1 MGRPLNKKY
10 FGKRNTGAAGT
21 FGNTNLLPTD
31 YDLGGQKALNA
42 SIGTAGSYTQA
53 QALALTT
60 TFPKPA
66 LASEGAVT
74 AVGTPTFTILTG
86 TTNSVGSQTKAYT
99 TGAGSLSVAYGGVT
113 STYTPTLTASQTGL
127 AITNITTAGVATISS
142 GTYVVGQDVVVTG
155 VTLGT
160 ATGFANG
167 TYYVAVV
174 TNATTITLANSY
186 ANAVASSPVAITT
199 VTGSGTVTASTV
211 VVGGTYNTVAS
222 VAVVAGGTYT
232 QAGVTAGLAAAQTPT
247 PAVSGGA
254 GLTITPAT
262 FGVNGVT
269 YTNTGNGYINTVP
282 VTPSIT
288 SSTVTTIA
296 SGAYGSIT
304 VGATP
309 FNTITLGT
317 AQAAGTFYVGQVVT
331 FTGTASTNFIG
342 GTAAQSNAYATGQ
355 SYIVTATNGTSTL
368 TFVGSDGTALS
379 GGAAGA
385 VTGLSIVL
393 YKETVTST
401 DQLVPGFKVVTTG
414 TGGSLTAG
422 TYYIIA
428 VNGATEIVL
437 SSSVGG
443 SAVVVTTA
451 TSTATTVVSG
461 NTAITFGSGSA
472 AGTMTFAAQVTT
484 GYTSNY
490 AAIQAQALATTG
502 GVVRQDTDI
511 IKQENTQR
519 FRVENADGVFY
530 AKLVN
535 ALPTVGGTM
544 AINATDS
551 AGGTYWVTKITNRR
565 CRVTR
570 NSGTQFA
577 DGSTVNWTFGSPVA
591 NVSVKIDN
599 A

>member
-42 SIGTAGSYTQA
+42 TVATAGSYTQV
-53 QALALTT
+53 QAAALTT

-66 LASEGAVT
+66 LSTEGAVT
-74 AVGTPTFTILTG
+74 AVGTPTFNVLTATVGG
-86 TTNSVGSQTKAYT
+86 TQTQAYLG
-99 TGAGSLSVAYGGVT
+99 GAGNPISITYGGVT
-113 STYTPTLTASQTGL
+113 STFTPTLTASTTG
-127 AITNITTAGVATISS
+127 ITVTSVSSAGVAVVAS
-142 GTYVVGQDVVVTG
+142 GTYVKGQDFVLSG
-155 VTLGT
+155 ASAGN
-160 ATGFANG
+160 A
-167 TYYVAVV
+167 TYYVQTGGTSV
-174 TNATTITLANSY
+174 TSITITTSY
-186 ANAVASSPVAITT
+186 ALAIGSTTPV
-199 VTGSGTVTASTV
+199 VTAST
-211 VVGGTYNTVAS
+211 GGTAVLGATYNTVAS
-222 VAVVAGGTYT
+222 VGAATSGTYQ
-232 QAGVTAGLAAAQTPT
+232 QAGVVAGLAAAQATT
-247 PAVSGGA
+247 QATSSGA
-254 GLTITPAT
+254 GLTLAPAS
-262 FGVNGVT
+262 FAVNGVT
-269 YTNTGNGYINTVP
+269 YSNAGNGYINTVP

-296 SGAYGSIT
+296 SGAYGTIT

-393 YKETVTST
+393 YKETVSST

-428 VNGATEIVL
+428 VNGQTEIVL

-443 SAVVVTTA
+443 SAAVVTTA

-461 NTAITFGSGSA
+461 NTAITFGSGA
-472 AGTMTFAAQVTT
+472 AVATMTFQAQVTT
-484 GYTSNY
+484 GYTGNY

-535 ALPTVGGTM
+535 AFPTVGGTM

-570 NSGTQFA
+570 NTGTQFT
-577 DGSTVNWTFGSPVA
+577 DGATVNWTFGSAVA
-591 NVSVKIDN
+591 STSVKIDN

>member
-31 YDLGGQKALNA
+31 YDLGGLKAL
-42 SIGTAGSYTQA
+42 SIGSITAGSFTQA
-53 QALALTT
+53 QAAATSF
-60 TFPKPA
+60 TFPAPA

-86 TTNSVGSQTKAYT
+86 TANSVGSQTKAYT

-174 TNATTITLANSY
+174 IAATTIVLASSY
-186 ANAVASSPVAITT
+186 ANAVAASPVAITT
-199 VTGSGTVTASTV
+199 VTGSGTVTGSTV

-288 SSTVTTIA
+288 STTLTAISAFTSSGFSSTSLT
-296 SGAYGSIT
+296 GSYLL
-304 VGATP
+304 ATP
-309 FNTITLGT
+309 
-317 AQAAGTFYVGQVVT
+317 QSAGTFYVGQVLT
-331 FTGTASTNFIG
+331 LTGTNG
-342 GTAAQSNAYATGQ
+342 GTTITGYSTGK
-355 SYIVTATNGTSTL
+355 SYLVKTTNGTSTL
-368 TFVGSDGTALS
+368 TLTNIDGSAVANGLAS
-379 GGAAGA
+379 GDI
-385 VTGLSIVL
+385 TGLTINL
-393 YKETVTST
+393 YKATVAST

-437 SSSVGG
+437 SG
-443 SAVVVTTA
+443 SAGGNATAVTTS

-461 NTAITFGSGSA
+461 NVAVTINSNQGA
-472 AGTMTFAAQVTT
+472 AASMTFAAQVTT
-484 GYTSNY
+484 GYTGNY

-535 ALPTVGGTM
+535 AFPTVGGTM
-544 AINATDS
+544 AINATDANGS
-551 AGGTYWVTKITNRR
+551 SYWVTKITNRR

-570 NSGTQFA
+570 NVMVSSFQFA